1 MNRQVPKNRFV
12 PDQETLRTWENMLK
26 EVLHDLQEG
35 ASAEVPDS
43 EIDELGTLVVEL
55 ADLRTHQMLRPP
67 EALYSSIKA
76 IVKSV
81 N

>member
-1 MNRQVPKNRFV
+1 MNQQVPKTRFV
-12 PDQETLRTWENMLK
+12 PDQETLRTWENMRK

-35 ASAEVPDS
+35 ASVEVPDS
-43 EIDELGTLVVEL
+43 EIEEVGTLVVEL
-55 ADLRTHQMLRPP
+55 ADYRAQKELSRS
-67 EALYSSIKA
+67 EALYSSTKA

>member
-1 MNRQVPKNRFV
+1 MNQQVPKTRFV
-12 PDQETLRTWENMLK
+12 PDQETLRTWENMRK

-43 EIDELGTLVVEL
+43 EIEEVGTLVVEL
-55 ADLRTHQMLRPP
+55 ADYRAQKELSRS
-67 EALYSSIKA
+67 EALYSSTKA